1 MAALPTPTRSGR
13 SRRIGFLLFNGVK
26 ALDYVGPAEVFV
38 EANQTVDDYQ
48 VVLLSPT
55 GEDVTTSLGGRVSVH
70 ASAAD
75 VADLDT
81 LVVPG
86 SEQPPSV
93 FARGELLVAAAAL
106 AARSRRVVSICSGA
120 FVLAALG
127 VLDGRSATTHWKFAA
142 DLARRYP
149 RIDVQ
154 ADRIFVRDGHVATS
168 AGVAA
173 GIDLALALV
182 EDDHGP
188 DVARRVAQGLLVY
201 LQRSGGQSQFSTPL
215 RARAPQESVVRR
227 VTDLLEADP
236 AATHTVT
243 DLARHANVSVRHLT
257 RLFREELDASPAE
270 YLAELRF
277 DLARCRL
284 EAGASVAQTAIDAGL
299 SSAESLRRAFV
310 ARLGIS
316 PSQYQRRFRS
326 AEGAPTQPTQRTQP
340 AFRTEPVR
348 ASVADSGEAVALSA

>member
-1 MAALPTPTRSGR
+1 MMVPMTALPTPISSHR
-13 SRRIGFLLFNGVK
+13 SRRIGFLLFDGVK
-26 ALDYVGPAEVFV
+26 ALDYVGPAEVFI
-38 EANQTVDDYQ
+38 EANQAVDAYD

-55 GEDVTTSLGGRVSVH
+55 GADVMTSLGGRVSVH

-86 SEQPPSV
+86 SEERPSA
-93 FARGELLVAAAAL
+93 FARGELLDAAAAL
-106 AARSRRVVSICSGA
+106 AERSRRVVSICSGA

-142 DLARRYP
+142 DLARHYP

-154 ADRIFVRDGHVATS
+154 ADRIFVRDGEVATS

-215 RARAPQESVVRR
+215 RARAPQESVVRK

-236 AATHTVT
+236 AAMHTVA
-243 DLARHANVSVRHLT
+243 DLARHANVSMRHLT
-257 RLFREELDASPAE
+257 RLFREELDTSPAE
-270 YLAELRF
+270 YLAALRF

-284 EAGASVAQTAIDAGL
+284 EAGTSVAQTAIDAGF
-299 SSAESLRRAFV
+299 SSAESLRRSFV

-326 AEGAPTQPTQRTQP
+326 ADGGATHPTLRPAESRPTVAGWDGAAART
-340 AFRTEPVR
+340 A
-348 ASVADSGEAVALSA
+348 

>member
-1 MAALPTPTRSGR
+1 MASLAPIVPRR
-13 SRRIGFLLFNGVK
+13 PRRIGFLLFDGVK

-38 EANQTVDDYQ
+38 EANQAVGAYE
-48 VVLLSPT
+48 VLLLSPT
-55 GEDVTTSLGGRVSVH
+55 GDEVTTSLGGRVEVH
-70 ASAAD
+70 AAAD
-75 VADLDT
+75 TIDALDT

-86 SEQPPSV
+86 SEQSPST
-93 FARGELLVAAAAL
+93 FARGAVLDAVAGL
-106 AARSRRVVSICSGA
+106 AARSSRVVSICSGA

-127 VLDGRSATTHWKFAA
+127 LLDGRPATTHWKFAA

-149 RIDVQ
+149 AIDVQ
-154 ADRIFVRDGHVATS
+154 ADRIFVRDGDVATS

-182 EDDHGP
+182 EDDHGA

-215 RARAPQESVVRR
+215 RARAPQQSVVRR
-227 VTDLLEADP
+227 VTDLMESDP
-236 AATHTVT
+236 ARACTVA
-243 DLARHANVSVRHLT
+243 DLAREVNVSVRHLT
-257 RLFREELDASPAE
+257 RLFREELDTSPAE

-277 DLARCRL
+277 ELARARL
-284 EAGASVAQTAIDAGL
+284 EAGSSVARTALEAGF

-310 ARLGIS
+310 ARLGVS

-326 AEGAPTQPTQRTQP
+326 SVRRDERAPSAVDGPRGALG
-340 AFRTEPVR
+340 R
-348 ASVADSGEAVALSA
+348 AS